1 MGGFVVVST
10 KARIHRVE
18 YVQELIFYKK
28 NLCQSFFFCFQ
39 MLQFPPELY
48 VELIPRLVQDG
59 VLAFERSQ
67 AESTGKRRLGNE
79 RPQVN

>member
-18 YVQELIFYKK
+18 YVQELLLQ
-28 NLCQSFFFCFQ
+28 NRQSFFFCA
-39 MLQFPPELY
+39 LQFPPELD

-59 VLAFERSQ
+59 VLAFERSH

-79 RPQVN
+79 RPQVNC